1 MGFGSLLVTVVF
13 AAYVLGTLA
22 ALVALGDLSD
32 HIGRKKV
39 LAIAVACAANSRIL
53 CRVRSDADPQCLLG
67 IPGRLRVALS
77 ALILIPE
84 TVRNPDGVV
93 SVRPRLRVP
102 HT

>member
-1 MGFGSLLVTVVF
+1 MPTRSVF
-13 AAYVLGTLA
+13 WAYLGVC
-22 ALVALGDLSD
+22 AL
-32 HIGRKKV
+32 
-39 LAIAVACAANSRIL
+39 
-53 CRVRSDADPQCLLG
+53 
-67 IPGRLRVALS
+67 ALS